1 MNRLSI
7 LVIDD
12 DPDICWAIERLVR
25 SRAHRVTCV
34 GTGAEALARLQHEP
48 FDRIILDAKLRDT
61 NGLELSS
68 RIERIAPGAWIVLV
82 SGYYYADDPAVLA
95 ALELGQIRQFIAKP
109 FSHRALLDALAM
121 EGQERPAQGAIEE
134 G

>member
-34 GTGAEALARLQHEP
+34 NTGAEALARLQHEA

-61 NGLELSS
+61 NGMELPS
-68 RIERIAPGAWIVLV
+68 RIDRIAPGVWIVLV

-95 ALELGQIRQFIAKP
+95 ALEQGLIRRFVAKP
-109 FSHRALLDALAM
+109 FSHQALLDALAVEG
-121 EGQERPAQGAIEE
+121 EGQRAQAAIEV